1 MISLLPFST
10 SNCLR
15 TPAMF
20 NLDSFLA
27 FEATVRNEWASCG
40 FVIPVRVGKGWYV
53 STADTKEFSA
63 ESLV

>member
-1 MISLLPFST
+1 
-10 SNCLR
+10 
-15 TPAMF
+15 MF
-20 NLDSFLA
+20 NLESFLA